1 MPIDSNHYAKEANR
15 LLADDTLNY
24 AFDKIRLEALTDLAA
39 VKADDITAVL
49 RLQQRVQ
56 AIEDIRSELQS
67 AANRTIAANSSG
79 TFA

>member
-1 MPIDSNHYAKEANR
+1 VAVDLDPKEARR
-15 LLADDTLNY
+15 LLDDATLSL
-24 AFDKIRLEALTDLAA
+24 AFDRIEFDALRALAE
-39 VKADDITAVL
+39 VQADDITAVL

-67 AANRTIAANSSG
+67 AANRTNTANSTG

>member
-1 MPIDSNHYAKEANR
+1 MNGIIPKEAQR
-15 LLADDTLNY
+15 LLDDETLKT
-24 AFDKIRLEALTDLAA
+24 AFDIVRLDALNALAD

-56 AIEDIRSELQS
+56 AIEDIRSELRS
-67 AANRTIAANSSG
+67 AANRTSPANSPG

>member
-1 MPIDSNHYAKEANR
+1 MTSNIIPKEAQR
-15 LLADDTLNY
+15 LLEDDTLRL
-24 AFDKIRLEALTDLAA
+24 AFDAIRLEALNDLAT

-56 AIEDIRSELQS
+56 AIEDIRTELQS
-67 AANRTIAANSSG
+67 AANRSKPANSAG